1 MSTTSA
7 PTRRT
12 AIGLLLTAA
21 FVGPATSLRAQAGPA
36 IKIYKEATCGCCT
49 IWARHMAAAGFSVT
63 ATDVPSIDAIKVQLG
78 VPNAL
83 ATCHTAEVGGYLVEG
98 HVPASV
104 VRRLLAETPPGRG
117 LAVPG
122 MPIGSPGMEGGTP
135 EIYQVYLFGPHGV
148 RPYARCR
155 GTQEI

>member
-78 VPNAL
+78 VPDAL
-83 ATCHTAEVGGYLVEG
+83 ATCHTAEVGGY
-98 HVPASV
+98 
-104 VRRLLAETPPGRG
+104 LAETPPGRG

-122 MPIGSPGMEGGTP
+122 MPVGSPGMEGGTP

-148 RPYARCR
+148 RTYARCR